1 MDRTS
6 PMPSSDGWVP
16 PPDSRA
22 YVLRPVYITAMT
34 ISSVLVCARLAVRGF
49 MVKALGLDDLIA
61 AITLPEP
68 DKATGVANGQGTY
81 MSEVPPDRLATF
93 FSLIATITLLFIIVL
108 CLVRLSNL
116 AFFLRM
122 SKDKLLTSGKEW
134 FLRGVYAVAFLVL
147 SMTLI
152 LVVYILTEC
161 KNVKDLWNLT
171 NPDRQCSSPANE
183 HTVMLFHTGMGIF
196 VDVCMLVLP
205 ISVVYRKMKFSPKT
219 VRVILIFCVGLV
231 SVIAGIV
238 RLTFI
243 LGNYVDV
250 TWSFGVGSLW
260 GVIEAHL
267 GLWTACFPALQPLFR
282 LCGEKASSTW
292 GSGSRKSSKGSQ
304 KGLVSSQGV

>member
-1 MDRTS
+1 MNMNMTS

-34 ISSVLVCARLAVRGF
+34 LSSVFVCARLAVRAF

-61 AITLPEP
+61 AITLLEAN
-68 DKATGVANGQGTY
+68 KTTGVANGQGTY
-81 MSEVPPDRLATF
+81 ISEVPPDRLATF

-108 CLVRLSNL
+108 GLVRLSNL

-122 SKDKLLTSGKEW
+122 SKDKW
-134 FLRGVYAVAFLVL
+134 FLRGVYAVGFLVI

-152 LVVYILTEC
+152 LVIYILTEC
-161 KNVKDLWNLT
+161 KDVKDLWRLT

-183 HTVMLFHTGMGIF
+183 HKAMLFHTSLGIF

-304 KGLVSSQGV
+304 KGLINSERV